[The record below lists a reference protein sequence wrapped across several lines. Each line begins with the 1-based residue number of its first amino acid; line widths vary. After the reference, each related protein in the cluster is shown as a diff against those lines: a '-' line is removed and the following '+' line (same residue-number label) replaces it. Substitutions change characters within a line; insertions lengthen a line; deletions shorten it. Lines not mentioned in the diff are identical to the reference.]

1 MERLPEYTAD
11 LIHVLNAL
19 GMLVDRSHTAHGKEA
34 DIVVLVLGE
43 VR

>member
-19 GMLVDRSHTAHGKEA
+19 GMLVDRSSDKATCRRGC
-34 DIVVLVLGE
+34 
-43 VR
+43 